1 MATVVSQDDL
11 HDAIQDADFIGAV
24 CDPSPKPTQAL
35 QLMSVDEAEMVARH
49 MPLFHILYDA
59 VDREWLHEQVL
70 EAVIDNGEISRYAE
84 VCQ

>member
-49 MPLFHILYDA
+49 MPLEFEGVLTEPLGYFLVRVVLCGLWGESGSQTA
-59 VDREWLHEQVL
+59 V
-70 EAVIDNGEISRYAE
+70 
-84 VCQ
+84 